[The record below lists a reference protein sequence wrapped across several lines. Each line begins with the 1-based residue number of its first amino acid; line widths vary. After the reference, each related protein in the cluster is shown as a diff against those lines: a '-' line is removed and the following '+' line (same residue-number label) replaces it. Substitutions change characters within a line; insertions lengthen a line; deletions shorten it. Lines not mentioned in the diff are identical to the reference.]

1 MATSTTGLIGGIYG
15 VDFGHTLEG
24 AADPLSPFVA
34 QGGGQM
40 SVMAIPVARG
50 WPARARVLSALAGTS
65 IRNLLGPL
73 AHGPAVMPS
82 GDTGYF
88 VIAPAPPGPS
98 LQATL
103 RAWPE
108 AELIE
113 QLVKPAAQVLAD
125 LQTRGVTHRAI
136 RPANLFQAARST
148 PVMLGAAWSAPPA
161 SHQPSW
167 VEPPYSAT
175 CLPTGRGDGTIADDV
190 YALGAVLLMLTLG
203 FNPVEGVPEDDLLR
217 KKLDEGSFAALTG
230 QHRLPAGM
238 AELIRGMLAD
248 EPDHRPS
255 PGLLTTP
262 AAARARRIAARPI
275 RRAQR
280 PIAIGSQT
288 AATARSLAFA
298 LQREP
303 KAGVDAIRNGA
314 VDHWLRRGLGD
325 TAIAVALDE
334 AVRAWGAQGGA
345 ADNRADPMLLVYAI
359 GALDPLAPLVW
370 RSLAVWPD
378 GLGPALDHAVHH
390 GPGQSRFLAEI
401 ATTHVAE
408 AWAKR
413 RSAGRDLPSHRIDV
427 RDVRILLAGD
437 RSGGVPLRLLYG
449 SNLLTPCE
457 SPLVQRFWAT
467 RLVDLLVALEEAAGK
482 RLPDGQHLI
491 DKHVAAFIFA
501 RRDERLHV
509 DIGRMT
515 ANLAYNDTFAQLE
528 VVAALQTKLHAN
540 PLPHLCAWA
549 IDTMQPRI
557 ANYRSRTRRT
567 RIAAT
572 LATLAEAGQLPPIAT
587 LLADSTD
594 QANDEVGCTRAASR
608 LSVIAQALTELG
620 SIESLQAGQARR
632 IGQDV
637 AGGLGVIASLLA
649 LAFAVFT

>member
-1 MATSTTGLIGGIYG
+1 MATSTAGLIGGLYS
-15 VDFGHTLEG
+15 VDFGRTLEG
-24 AADPLSPFVA
+24 AADPVSPFLA
-34 QGGGQM
+34 QGGGEI
-40 SVMAIPVARG
+40 SLMAIPVARG
-50 WPARARVLSALAGTS
+50 WPARTRVLSALSGPP

-73 AHGPAVMPS
+73 AHGPAVMPA

-88 VIAPAPPGPS
+88 VVTPAPPGPS

-113 QLVKPAAQVLAD
+113 HFVKPAAQVLAD
-125 LQTRGVTHRAI
+125 LQTRGVTHRGI

-148 PVMLGAAWSAPPA
+148 PVMLGSAWAAPPA

-167 VEPPYSAT
+167 LEPPYSAT
-175 CLPTGRGDGTIADDV
+175 CLPAGRGDGSVADDV

-203 FNPVEGVPEDDLLR
+203 FNPVEGLAEEDLLR

-230 QHRLPAGM
+230 HHRLPAGM

-255 PGLLTTP
+255 PLLLSTP

-275 RRAQR
+275 RRAPR
-280 PIAIGSQT
+280 PLAIGVQAPT
-288 AATARSLAFA
+288 TARSLAYA

-303 KAGVDAIRNGA
+303 KAGVEAIRSGA

-325 TAIAVALDE
+325 VAIAVALDE
-334 AVRAWGAQGGA
+334 AVRAWDAQGGA
-345 ADNRADPMLLVYAI
+345 ADNKADSMLIVYATA
-359 GALDPLAPLVW
+359 ALDPLRPLVW
-370 RSLAVWPD
+370 RSLAIWPD
-378 GLGPALDHAVHH
+378 GLGPALDYAVHH
-390 GPGQSRFLAEI
+390 APEQSRFLAEI

-408 AWAKR
+408 TWAKR
-413 RSAGRDLPSHRIDV
+413 RSAGRDLPAHRIDV

-457 SPLVQRFWAT
+457 SPLIRSFWAT
-467 RLVDLLVALEEAAGK
+467 RLVDVLVALEEAAAK
-482 RLPDGQHLI
+482 RLPDGQSLI
-491 DKHVAAFIFA
+491 DNHVAAFIFA

-515 ANLAYNDTFAQLE
+515 ANLLYNDPFAQLE
-528 VVAALQTKLHAN
+528 LVAALQTKLHAN

-549 IDTMQPRI
+549 IDAMQPRI
-557 ANYRSRTRRT
+557 KTYRSRTRRT

-572 LATLAEAGQLPPIAT
+572 LAALAGEGQLSPIAT
-587 LLADSTD
+587 LLADDTD
-594 QANDEVGCTRAASR
+594 QAYDAIGFQKAESRLAEITRA
-608 LSVIAQALTELG
+608 LVTLG
-620 SIESLQAGQARR
+620 SNEALQAGQARR

-649 LAFAVFT
+649 LAFAVFG